1 MLKKKWKALKN
12 KVNKMKYDFE
22 TLVNRRNTGSHKWEG
37 MYEQIPEAGDEIVP
51 LSVADMEL
59 KNPPAIIEGLK
70 DYLDNIILGYTG
82 ETENYYKSVISWME
96 RRHGFSPKKEW
107 FVMTAGVVPAIKEMV
122 GAFTKDGDS
131 VLMLTPVYYP
141 FYSSVE
147 ANGRTVLG
155 SELILEGTEYRIDFE
170 DFAEKAARPETTL
183 CILSSPHNPIGRI
196 WTKEELLKLC
206 EICLENN
213 VFIISDEIH
222 FDLIMPG
229 YEHVSMGTFEEKY
242 LNNCAICTAPS
253 KTFNLA
259 GLQTSNIFI
268 PNEEYRNKITSA
280 RGYFSLNI
288 FGYKACELAY
298 DECEEWLDELLLFL
312 DGNRKFV
319 EEYVAEKMPEVK
331 VHRLQGTYLM
341 WLDFRAWGMT
351 KEEQEDFMVHKAE
364 AIFDEGYVFGEGG
377 IGFERINIACPKRVL
392 VNTLERIYKAKKDM

>member
-1 MLKKKWKALKN
+1 
-12 KVNKMKYDFE
+12 MKYDFE

-37 MYEQIPEAGDEIVP
+37 MYAQLPDAKDGIVP

-70 DYLDNIILGYTG
+70 EYLDKTILGYTG

-170 DFAEKAARPETTL
+170 DFAEKAAREETTL

-196 WTKEELLKLC
+196 WTKEELLKLA

-229 YEHVSMGTFEEKY
+229 FEHVSMGTFEEKY

-268 PNEEYRNKITSA
+268 PNEEYRNRLTSA

-298 DECEEWLDELLLFL
+298 DKCEEWLDELLLFL

-319 EEYVAEKMPEVK
+319 EEFVAENMPEVK

-392 VNTLERIYKAKKDM
+392 EQTLERIYKAKQEK

>member
-1 MLKKKWKALKN
+1 
-12 KVNKMKYDFE
+12 MKYDFE
-22 TLVNRRNTGSHKWEG
+22 TLINRRNTGAHKWEG
-37 MYEQIPEAGDEIVP
+37 MYDVLPDASDDIVP

-59 KNPPAIIEGLK
+59 KNPPAIVEGLK
-70 DYLDNIILGYTG
+70 EYLDNTVLGYTG

-107 FVMTAGVVPAIKEMV
+107 FVMTAGVVPAIKQMV

-155 SELILEGTEYRIDFE
+155 SELILNGTEYSIDFD

-183 CILSSPHNPIGRI
+183 CILSSPHNPIGRV

-222 FDLIMPG
+222 FDLILPG
-229 YEHVSMGTFEEKY
+229 FEHVSMGTFEEKY

-268 PNEEYRNKITSA
+268 PNEEYRNKMTSA

-298 DECEEWLDELLLFL
+298 DECEEWLEELLVFL
-312 DGNRKFV
+312 DGNRKLV
-319 EEYVAEKMPEVK
+319 EEFVAENMPEVK

-341 WLDFRAWGMT
+341 WLDFRAWGMS
-351 KEEQEDFMVHKAE
+351 KEEQEDFMVHKAQ

-392 VNTLERIYKAKKDM
+392 EQTLERIYKAKQEI

>member
-1 MLKKKWKALKN
+1 
-12 KVNKMKYDFE
+12 MKYDFE
-22 TLVNRRNTGSHKWEG
+22 TLVNRRNIGAHKWED
-37 MYEQIPEAGDEIVP
+37 MYARIPDAGDDIVP
-51 LSVADMEL
+51 LSVADMEF

-70 DYLDNIILGYTG
+70 EYLDNIVLGYTG
-82 ETENYYKSVISWME
+82 ETENYYNSVISWME

-107 FVMTAGVVPAIKEMV
+107 FVMTAGVVPAIKTMV
-122 GAFTKDGDS
+122 AAFTEPEDS

-147 ANGRTVLG
+147 ANGRKVLG
-155 SELILEGTEYRIDFE
+155 SELILNGTEYSIDFE

-183 CILSSPHNPIGRI
+183 FILCSPHNPIGRI

-222 FDLIMPG
+222 FDLILPG
-229 YEHVSMGTFEEKY
+229 FEHVSMGTFEEKY

-268 PNEEYRNKITSA
+268 PNEEYRNKMTSA

-298 DECEEWLDELLLFL
+298 DKCEEWLDELILVL
-312 DGNRKFV
+312 DENRKLV
-319 EEYVAEKMPEVK
+319 EDFFAENMPEVK

-341 WLDFRAWGMT
+341 WLDFRAWGMS
-351 KEEQEDFMVHKAE
+351 KEEQEDFMVNKAQ

-392 VNTLERIYKAKKDM
+392 EQTLERILKAKKKL

>member
-1 MLKKKWKALKN
+1 
-12 KVNKMKYDFE
+12 MKYDFE

-37 MYEQIPEAGDEIVP
+37 MYEQIPDAGDEIVP

-59 KNPPAIIEGLK
+59 KNPPAIVEGLK
-70 DYLDNIILGYTG
+70 KYLDNIILGYTG
-82 ETENYYKSVISWME
+82 ETENYYKSVTSWME

-141 FYSSVE
+141 VYSSVE

-229 YEHVSMGTFEEKY
+229 FEHVSMGTFEEKY

-268 PNEEYRNKITSA
+268 PNEEYRNKMTAA

-312 DGNRKFV
+312 DENRKFV
-319 EEYVAEKMPEVK
+319 EEFVAEKMPEVK

-341 WLDFRAWGMT
+341 WLDFRAWGMNE
-351 KEEQEDFMVHKAE
+351 KELEDFMVHKAE

-377 IGFERINIACPKRVL
+377 IGFERINIACPKKVL
-392 VNTLERIYKAKKDM
+392 ENTLERIYKAKKEL

>member
-1 MLKKKWKALKN
+1 MKN
-12 KVNKMKYDFE
+12 KESKMKYDFE

-37 MYEQIPEAGDEIVP
+37 MYSQIPDAKDGIVP

-96 RRHGFSPKKEW
+96 RRHGFSPKSEW

-155 SELILEGTEYRIDFE
+155 SELILEGTEYRINFE

-206 EICLENN
+206 EICFENK

-229 YEHVSMGTFEEKY
+229 FEHVSMGTFEEKY

-268 PNEEYRNKITSA
+268 PNEEYRNRMTSA

-312 DGNRKFV
+312 DENRKFV
-319 EEYVAEKMPEVK
+319 EEFVAENMPEVK

-341 WLDFRAWGMT
+341 WLDFRAWGMNE
-351 KEEQEDFMVHKAE
+351 KELEDFMVHKAE

-392 VNTLERIYKAKKDM
+392 EATLERIYKAKQEI

>member
-1 MLKKKWKALKN
+1 
-12 KVNKMKYDFE
+12 
-22 TLVNRRNTGSHKWEG
+22 
-37 MYEQIPEAGDEIVP
+37 
-51 LSVADMEL
+51 
-59 KNPPAIIEGLK
+59 
-70 DYLDNIILGYTG
+70 
-82 ETENYYKSVISWME
+82 YYKSVTSWME

-229 YEHVSMGTFEEKY
+229 FEHVSMGTFEEKY

-268 PNEEYRNKITSA
+268 PNEEYRNKMTAA

-312 DGNRKFV
+312 DENRKFV
-319 EEYVAEKMPEVK
+319 EEFVAEKMPEVK

-341 WLDFRAWGMT
+341 WLDFRAWGMDE
-351 KEEQEDFMVHKAE
+351 KELEDFMVHKAE

-392 VNTLERIYKAKKDM
+392 EATLERIYKAKKEL

>member
-1 MLKKKWKALKN
+1 
-12 KVNKMKYDFE
+12 MKYDFE

-37 MYEQIPEAGDEIVP
+37 MYEQIPDAGDEIVP

-59 KNPPAIIEGLK
+59 KNPPEIVEGLK

-82 ETENYYKSVISWME
+82 ETEIYYKSVISWME

-196 WTKEELLKLC
+196 WTEEELLKLA

-229 YEHVSMGTFEEKY
+229 FKHVSMGTFEEKY

-298 DECEEWLDELLLFL
+298 DKCEEWLDELLLFL
-312 DGNRKFV
+312 DENRKLV
-319 EEYVAEKMPEVK
+319 EEFSAKNMPEVK

-351 KEEQEDFMVHKAE
+351 KEEQEDFMVHKAQ

-377 IGFERINIACPKRVL
+377 IGFERINIACPKFVL
-392 VNTLERIYKAKKDM
+392 EEALERIYKAKQEI

>member
-1 MLKKKWKALKN
+1 
-12 KVNKMKYDFE
+12 MKYDFE

-37 MYEQIPEAGDEIVP
+37 MYEQLPDAGDEIVP

-70 DYLDNIILGYTG
+70 KYLDNIILGYTG
-82 ETENYYKSVISWME
+82 ETENYYKSVTSWME

-229 YEHVSMGTFEEKY
+229 FEHVSMGTFEEKY

-268 PNEEYRNKITSA
+268 PNEEYRNKMTAA

-312 DGNRKFV
+312 DENRKFV
-319 EEYVAEKMPEVK
+319 EEFVAEKMPEVK

-341 WLDFRAWGMT
+341 WLDFRARGMNE
-351 KEEQEDFMVHKAE
+351 KELEDFMVHKAE

-392 VNTLERIYKAKKDM
+392 EATLERIYKAKKEI

>member
-1 MLKKKWKALKN
+1 
-12 KVNKMKYDFE
+12 MKYDFE

-37 MYEQIPEAGDEIVP
+37 MYEQIPNAGDDIVP

-70 DYLDNIILGYTG
+70 KYLDNIILGYTG
-82 ETENYYKSVISWME
+82 ETENYYKSVTSWME

-229 YEHVSMGTFEEKY
+229 FEHVSMGTFEEKY

-268 PNEEYRNKITSA
+268 PNEEYRNKMTAA

-312 DGNRKFV
+312 DENRKFV
-319 EEYVAEKMPEVK
+319 EEFVAEKMPEVK

-341 WLDFRAWGMT
+341 WLDFRAWGMNK
-351 KEEQEDFMVHKAE
+351 KELEDFMVHKAE

-392 VNTLERIYKAKKDM
+392 ANTLDRIYKAKKEL

>member
-1 MLKKKWKALKN
+1 MKN
-12 KVNKMKYDFE
+12 KEHKMKYDFE
-22 TLVNRRNTGSHKWEG
+22 TLVNRKNTGSHKWEG
-37 MYEQIPEAGDEIVP
+37 MYSQIPEAGEEVVP

-70 DYLDNIILGYTG
+70 DYLDKTILGYTG

-147 ANGRTVLG
+147 ANGRIVLG
-155 SELILEGTEYRIDFE
+155 SELILEGTEYRIDFD

-229 YEHVSMGTFEEKY
+229 FEHVSMGTFEEKY

-268 PNEEYRNKITSA
+268 ANEEYRNKMTAA

-298 DECEEWLDELLLFL
+298 DKCEEWLDELLLFL
-312 DGNRKFV
+312 DENRKFV
-319 EEYVAEKMPEVK
+319 EEFVAEKMPEVK

-341 WLDFRAWGMT
+341 WLDFRAWGMNE
-351 KEEQEDFMVHKAE
+351 KELEDFMVHKAQ

-392 VNTLERIYKAKKDM
+392 EQTLERIYKAKQEN

>member
-1 MLKKKWKALKN
+1 
-12 KVNKMKYDFE
+12 MKYDFE

-37 MYEQIPEAGDEIVP
+37 MYEQIPDAGDEIVP

-70 DYLDNIILGYTG
+70 KYLDNIILGYTG
-82 ETENYYKSVISWME
+82 ETENYYKSVTSWME
-96 RRHGFSPKKEW
+96 RRHGFSPKKEC

-229 YEHVSMGTFEEKY
+229 FEHVSMGTFEEKY

-268 PNEEYRNKITSA
+268 PNEEYRNKMTAA

-312 DGNRKFV
+312 DENRKFV
-319 EEYVAEKMPEVK
+319 EEFVAEKMPEVK

-341 WLDFRAWGMT
+341 WLDFRAWGMDE
-351 KEEQEDFMVHKAE
+351 KELEDFMVHKAE

-392 VNTLERIYKAKKDM
+392 EATLERIYKAKKEI

>member
-1 MLKKKWKALKN
+1 
-12 KVNKMKYDFE
+12 MKYDFE

-37 MYEQIPEAGDEIVP
+37 MYEQIPDAGDEIVP

-70 DYLDNIILGYTG
+70 KYLDNIILGYTG
-82 ETENYYKSVISWME
+82 ETENYYKSVTSWME

-229 YEHVSMGTFEEKY
+229 FEHVSMGTFEEKY

-268 PNEEYRNKITSA
+268 PNEEYRNKMTAA

-312 DGNRKFV
+312 DENRKFV
-319 EEYVAEKMPEVK
+319 EEFVAEKMPEVK

-341 WLDFRAWGMT
+341 WLDFRAWGM
-351 KEEQEDFMVHKAE
+351 KEKELEDFMVHKAE

-392 VNTLERIYKAKKDM
+392 EATLERIYKAKQKI

>member
-1 MLKKKWKALKN
+1 
-12 KVNKMKYDFE
+12 MKYDFE

-37 MYEQIPEAGDEIVP
+37 MYEQIPNAGDDIVP

-70 DYLDNIILGYTG
+70 KYLDNIILGYTG
-82 ETENYYKSVISWME
+82 ETENYYKSVTSWME

-229 YEHVSMGTFEEKY
+229 FEHVSMGTFEEKY

-268 PNEEYRNKITSA
+268 ANEEYRNKMTAA

-312 DGNRKFV
+312 DKNRKFV
-319 EEYVAEKMPEVK
+319 EEFVAEKMPEVK

-341 WLDFRAWGMT
+341 WLDFRAWGMNE
-351 KEEQEDFMVHKAE
+351 KELEDFMVHKAE

-392 VNTLERIYKAKKDM
+392 EATLERIYKAKQEI

>member
-1 MLKKKWKALKN
+1 
-12 KVNKMKYDFE
+12 MKYDFE
-22 TLVNRRNTGSHKWEG
+22 TLVNRKNTGSHKWEG
-37 MYEQIPEAGDEIVP
+37 MYSQIPEAGEEVVP

-70 DYLDNIILGYTG
+70 SYLDNIVLGYTG

-155 SELILEGTEYRIDFE
+155 SELILNGTEYTIDFE

-268 PNEEYRNKITSA
+268 PNEEYRNKMTAA

-298 DECEEWLDELLLFL
+298 DKCEEWLEELLAFL
-312 DGNRKFV
+312 DENRKLV
-319 EEYVAEKMPEVK
+319 EKFVAENMPEVK

-341 WLDFRAWGMT
+341 WLDFRAWGMNE
-351 KEEQEDFMVHKAE
+351 KELEDFMIHKAQ

-377 IGFERINIACPKRVL
+377 NGFERINIACPKCVL
-392 VNTLERIYKAKKDM
+392 EATLERIYKAKKEL

>member
-1 MLKKKWKALKN
+1 
-12 KVNKMKYDFE
+12 MKYDFE

-37 MYEQIPEAGDEIVP
+37 MYEQIPNAGDDIVP

-70 DYLDNIILGYTG
+70 KYLDNIILGYTG
-82 ETENYYKSVISWME
+82 ETENYYKSVTSWME

-229 YEHVSMGTFEEKY
+229 FEHVSMGTFEEKY

-268 PNEEYRNKITSA
+268 PNEEYRNKMTAA

-312 DGNRKFV
+312 DENRKFV
-319 EEYVAEKMPEVK
+319 EEFVAEKMPEVK

-341 WLDFRAWGMT
+341 WLDFRAWGMNE
-351 KEEQEDFMVHKAE
+351 KELEDFMVHKAE

-392 VNTLERIYKAKKDM
+392 EATLERIYKAKKEL

>member
-1 MLKKKWKALKN
+1 
-12 KVNKMKYDFE
+12 MKYDFE

-37 MYEQIPEAGDEIVP
+37 MYEQLPNAGDDIVP

-70 DYLDNIILGYTG
+70 KYLDNIILGYTG
-82 ETENYYKSVISWME
+82 ETENYYKSVTSWME

-155 SELILEGTEYRIDFE
+155 SELILEGTEYRIDFD

-229 YEHVSMGTFEEKY
+229 FEHVSMGTFEEKY

-268 PNEEYRNKITSA
+268 PNEEYRNKMTAA

-312 DGNRKFV
+312 DENRKFV
-319 EEYVAEKMPEVK
+319 EEFVAEKMPEVK

-341 WLDFRAWGMT
+341 WLDFRAWGMNE
-351 KEEQEDFMVHKAE
+351 KELEDFMIHKAE

-392 VNTLERIYKAKKDM
+392 EATLERIYKAKQKI

>member
-1 MLKKKWKALKN
+1 
-12 KVNKMKYDFE
+12 MKFDFE
-22 TLVNRRNTGSHKWEG
+22 TLVSRKNTGSHKWEG
-37 MYEQIPEAGDEIVP
+37 MYAQIPDAGEDVVP

-70 DYLDNIILGYTG
+70 NYLDKTILGYTG

-155 SELILEGTEYRIDFE
+155 SELILEGTEYRIDFD
-170 DFAEKAARPETTL
+170 DFAKKAARPETTL

-196 WTKEELLKLC
+196 WTKEELLRLC

-229 YEHVSMGTFEEKY
+229 FEHVSMGTFEEKY

-268 PNEEYRNKITSA
+268 PNEDYRNKMTAA

-312 DGNRKFV
+312 DENRKFV
-319 EEYVAEKMPEVK
+319 EEYVAENMPEIK

-341 WLDFRAWGMT
+341 WLDFRAWGMDE
-351 KEEQEDFMVHKAE
+351 KELEDFMVNKAQ

-377 IGFERINIACPKRVL
+377 KGFERINIACPKRVL
-392 VNTLERIYKAKKDM
+392 EATLERIYKAKKEN

>member
-1 MLKKKWKALKN
+1 
-12 KVNKMKYDFE
+12 MKYDFE

-37 MYEQIPEAGDEIVP
+37 MYEQIPNAGDDIVP

-70 DYLDNIILGYTG
+70 KYLDNIILGYTG
-82 ETENYYKSVISWME
+82 ETENYYKSVTSWME

-155 SELILEGTEYRIDFE
+155 SELILEGTEYRIDFD

-229 YEHVSMGTFEEKY
+229 FE
-242 LNNCAICTAPS
+242 P
-253 KTFNLA
+253 
-259 GLQTSNIFI
+259 
-268 PNEEYRNKITSA
+268 
-280 RGYFSLNI
+280 
-288 FGYKACELAY
+288 
-298 DECEEWLDELLLFL
+298 WELLRKNTSITAQSAQHPAKLSTLQVFRLPIFL
-312 DGNRKFV
+312 L
-319 EEYVAEKMPEVK
+319 P
-331 VHRLQGTYLM
+331 
-341 WLDFRAWGMT
+341 T
-351 KEEQEDFMVHKAE
+351 K
-364 AIFDEGYVFGEGG
+364 
-377 IGFERINIACPKRVL
+377 
-392 VNTLERIYKAKKDM
+392 NTETK

>member
-1 MLKKKWKALKN
+1 
-12 KVNKMKYDFE
+12 MKYDFE

-155 SELILEGTEYRIDFE
+155 SELILEETEYRIDFE

-229 YEHVSMGTFEEKY
+229 FEHVSMGTFEEKY

-268 PNEEYRNKITSA
+268 ANEEYRNKITSA

-319 EEYVAEKMPEVK
+319 EDFVAEKMPEVK
-331 VHRLQGTYLM
+331 VHRLEGTYLM

-351 KEEQEDFMVHKAE
+351 KEEQEDFMVHKAQ

-392 VNTLERIYKAKKDM
+392 EATLERIYKAKKEM

>member
-1 MLKKKWKALKN
+1 
-12 KVNKMKYDFE
+12 MKYDFE
-22 TLVNRRNTGSHKWEG
+22 TLVNRKGTGSSKWG
-37 MYEQIPEAGDEIVP
+37 WMYEALPQAGEDVVP

-70 DYLDNIILGYTG
+70 KYLDNIILGYTG
-82 ETENYYKSVISWME
+82 ETEHYYESVISWME

-107 FVMTAGVVPAIKEMV
+107 FIMTAGVVPGIKEMV
-122 GAFTKDGDS
+122 GAFTKPEDS

-141 FYSSVE
+141 FYMTVE
-147 ANGRTVLG
+147 EQGRKVLG
-155 SELILEGTEYRIDFE
+155 SELILEDTEYKIDFD

-183 CILSSPHNPIGRI
+183 FILCSPHNPIGRV
-196 WTKEELLKLC
+196 WTKEELLKLA
-206 EICLENN
+206 EICYENN

-229 YEHVSMGTFEEKY
+229 FKHVSMGTFEEKY
-242 LNNCAICTAPS
+242 LNNCAICT
-253 KTFNLA
+253 
-259 GLQTSNIFI
+259 
-268 PNEEYRNKITSA
+268 A

-312 DGNRKFV
+312 DENRKLV
-319 EEYVAEKMPEVK
+319 EEFCAKNMPEVK

-351 KEEQEDFMVHKAE
+351 NEEQEDFMVPKAQ
-364 AIFDEGYVFGEGG
+364 AIFDEGHVFGKGG
-377 IGFERINIACPKRVL
+377 NGFERINIACPKRIL
-392 VNTLERIYKAKKDM
+392 EATLERIYKAKKEL

>member
-1 MLKKKWKALKN
+1 
-12 KVNKMKYDFE
+12 MKYDFE

-37 MYEQIPEAGDEIVP
+37 MYEQIPDAGDEIVP

-70 DYLDNIILGYTG
+70 KYLDNIILGYTG
-82 ETENYYKSVISWME
+82 ETENYYKSVTSWME

-229 YEHVSMGTFEEKY
+229 FEHVSMGSFEEKY

-268 PNEEYRNKITSA
+268 PNEEYRNKMTAA

-312 DGNRKFV
+312 NENRKFV
-319 EEYVAEKMPEVK
+319 EEFVAEKMPEVK

-341 WLDFRAWGMT
+341 WLDFRAWGMNE
-351 KEEQEDFMVHKAE
+351 KELEDFMVHKAE

-392 VNTLERIYKAKKDM
+392 EATLERIYKAKQKI

>member
-1 MLKKKWKALKN
+1 
-12 KVNKMKYDFE
+12 MKYDFE

-37 MYEQIPEAGDEIVP
+37 MYEQIPNAGDDIVP

-70 DYLDNIILGYTG
+70 KYLDNIILGYTG
-82 ETENYYKSVISWME
+82 ETENYYKSVTSWME

-155 SELILEGTEYRIDFE
+155 SELILEGTEYRIDFD

-229 YEHVSMGTFEEKY
+229 FEHVSMGTFEEKY

-268 PNEEYRNKITSA
+268 PNEEYRNKMTAA

-312 DGNRKFV
+312 DENRKFV
-319 EEYVAEKMPEVK
+319 DEFVAEKMPEVK

-341 WLDFRAWGMT
+341 WLDFRAWGMNE
-351 KEEQEDFMVHKAE
+351 KELENFMVHKAE

-392 VNTLERIYKAKKDM
+392 EATLERIYKAKQKI

>member
-1 MLKKKWKALKN
+1 
-12 KVNKMKYDFE
+12 MKYDFE

-37 MYEQIPEAGDEIVP
+37 MYEQIPNAGDDIVP

-70 DYLDNIILGYTG
+70 KYLDNIILGYTG
-82 ETENYYKSVISWME
+82 ETENYYKSVTSWME

-155 SELILEGTEYRIDFE
+155 SELILEGTEYRIDFD

-229 YEHVSMGTFEEKY
+229 FEHVSMGTFEEKY

-268 PNEEYRNKITSA
+268 PNEEYRNKMTAA

-312 DGNRKFV
+312 DENRKFV
-319 EEYVAEKMPEVK
+319 EEFVAEKMPEVK

-341 WLDFRAWGMT
+341 WLDFRAWGMNE
-351 KEEQEDFMVHKAE
+351 KELEDFMVHKAE

-377 IGFERINIACPKRVL
+377 KGFERINIACPKRVL
-392 VNTLERIYKAKKDM
+392 EATLERIYKAKKEL

>member
-1 MLKKKWKALKN
+1 
-12 KVNKMKYDFE
+12 MKYDFE

-37 MYEQIPEAGDEIVP
+37 MYEQIPNAGDDIVP

-70 DYLDNIILGYTG
+70 KYLDNIILGYTG
-82 ETENYYKSVISWME
+82 ETENYYKSVTSWME

-155 SELILEGTEYRIDFE
+155 SELILEGTEYRIDFD
-170 DFAEKAARPETTL
+170 DFAKKAARPETTL

-229 YEHVSMGTFEEKY
+229 FEHVSMGTFEEKY

-268 PNEEYRNKITSA
+268 ANEEYRNKMTAA

-312 DGNRKFV
+312 DENRKFV
-319 EEYVAEKMPEVK
+319 EEFVAEKMPEVK

-341 WLDFRAWGMT
+341 WLDFRAWGMNE
-351 KEEQEDFMVHKAE
+351 KELENFMVHKAE

-392 VNTLERIYKAKKDM
+392 EATLERIYKAKQKI

>member
-1 MLKKKWKALKN
+1 MKN
-12 KVNKMKYDFE
+12 KENKMKYDFE

-37 MYEQIPEAGDEIVP
+37 MYAQLPDAKDGIVP

-70 DYLDNIILGYTG
+70 EYLDKTILGYTG

-196 WTKEELLKLC
+196 WTKEELLKLA
-206 EICLENN
+206 EICLENK

-229 YEHVSMGTFEEKY
+229 FEHVSMGTFEKKY

-268 PNEEYRNKITSA
+268 PNEEYRNRMTSA

-298 DECEEWLDELLLFL
+298 DKCEEWLDELLLFL

-319 EEYVAEKMPEVK
+319 EEFVAENMPEVK

-392 VNTLERIYKAKKDM
+392 EQTLERIYKAKKEL

>member
-1 MLKKKWKALKN
+1 
-12 KVNKMKYDFE
+12 MKYDFE

-37 MYEQIPEAGDEIVP
+37 MYEQIPDAGDEIVP

-70 DYLDNIILGYTG
+70 NYLDSIILGYTG
-82 ETENYYKSVISWME
+82 ETENYYKSVTSWME

-229 YEHVSMGTFEEKY
+229 FEHVSMGTFEEKY

-268 PNEEYRNKITSA
+268 PNEEYRNKMTAA

-312 DGNRKFV
+312 DENRKFV
-319 EEYVAEKMPEVK
+319 EEFVAEKMPEVK

-341 WLDFRAWGMT
+341 WLDFRAWGMDE
-351 KEEQEDFMVHKAE
+351 KELEDFMVHKAE

-392 VNTLERIYKAKKDM
+392 EATLERIYKAKQKI

>member
-1 MLKKKWKALKN
+1 
-12 KVNKMKYDFE
+12 MKYDFE
-22 TLVNRRNTGSHKWEG
+22 TLVNRKGTGSSKWG
-37 MYEQIPEAGDEIVP
+37 WMYEALPNAGEDVVP

-70 DYLDNIILGYTG
+70 KYLDNIILGYTG
-82 ETENYYKSVISWME
+82 ETEHYYESVISWME

-107 FVMTAGVVPAIKEMV
+107 FIMTAGVVPGIKEMV
-122 GAFTKDGDS
+122 GAFTKPEDS

-141 FYSSVE
+141 FYMTVE
-147 ANGRTVLG
+147 EQGRKVLG
-155 SELILEGTEYRIDFE
+155 SELILKDNEYSIDFD
-170 DFAEKAARPETTL
+170 DFAAKAARPETTL
-183 CILSSPHNPIGRI
+183 FILCSPHNPIGRV
-196 WTKEELLKLC
+196 WTKEELLKLA
-206 EICLENN
+206 EICYENN

-229 YEHVSMGTFEEKY
+229 FEHVSMGTFEEKY

-312 DGNRKFV
+312 DENRKLV
-319 EEYVAEKMPEVK
+319 EEFCAKNMPEVK

-351 KEEQEDFMVHKAE
+351 KEEQEDFMVHKAQ

-377 IGFERINIACPKRVL
+377 VGFERINIACPKRIL
-392 VNTLERIYKAKKDM
+392 EATLERIYKAKKEL

>member
-1 MLKKKWKALKN
+1 
-12 KVNKMKYDFE
+12 MKYDFE
-22 TLVNRRNTGSHKWEG
+22 SLVNRRNTGSHKWEG
-37 MYEQIPEAGDEIVP
+37 MYEQLPDAGDEIVP

-70 DYLDNIILGYTG
+70 KYLDNIILGYTG
-82 ETENYYKSVISWME
+82 ETENYYKSVTSWME

-155 SELILEGTEYRIDFE
+155 SELILKGTEYRIDFE

-229 YEHVSMGTFEEKY
+229 FEHVSMGTFEEKY

-268 PNEEYRNKITSA
+268 PNEEYRNKMTAA

-288 FGYKACELAY
+288 FGYKACEFAY

-312 DGNRKFV
+312 DENRKFV
-319 EEYVAEKMPEVK
+319 EEFVAEKMPEVK

-341 WLDFRAWGMT
+341 WLDFRAWGMNE
-351 KEEQEDFMVHKAE
+351 KELEDFMVHKAE

-392 VNTLERIYKAKKDM
+392 EATLERIYKAKKEI

>member
-1 MLKKKWKALKN
+1 MKN
-12 KVNKMKYDFE
+12 KENKMKYDFE

-37 MYEQIPEAGDEIVP
+37 MYEQIPDAGDEIVP

-70 DYLDNIILGYTG
+70 KYLDNIILGYTG
-82 ETENYYKSVISWME
+82 ETENYYKSVTSWME

-229 YEHVSMGTFEEKY
+229 FEHVSMGTFEEKY

-268 PNEEYRNKITSA
+268 PNEEYRNKMTAA

-312 DGNRKFV
+312 DENRKFV
-319 EEYVAEKMPEVK
+319 EEFVAEKMPEVK

-341 WLDFRAWGMT
+341 WLDFRAWGMDE
-351 KEEQEDFMVHKAE
+351 KELEDFMVHKAE

-392 VNTLERIYKAKKDM
+392 EATLERIYKAKKEL

>member
-1 MLKKKWKALKN
+1 
-12 KVNKMKYDFE
+12 MKYDFE

-37 MYEQIPEAGDEIVP
+37 MYAQIPDAKDGIVP

-70 DYLDNIILGYTG
+70 EYLDKTILGYTG

-170 DFAEKAARPETTL
+170 DFAEKAAREETTL

-196 WTKEELLKLC
+196 WTKEELLKLA

-229 YEHVSMGTFEEKY
+229 FEHVSMGTFEEKY

-268 PNEEYRNKITSA
+268 PNEEYRNKMTAA

-298 DECEEWLDELLLFL
+298 DKCEEWLDELLLFL

-319 EEYVAEKMPEVK
+319 EEFVAEKMPEVK
-331 VHRLQGTYLM
+331 VHRLEGTYLM

-351 KEEQEDFMVHKAE
+351 KEEQEDFMVHKAQ

-377 IGFERINIACPKRVL
+377 IGFERINIACPKKIL
-392 VNTLERIYKAKKDM
+392 ENTLERIYKAKQEI

>member
-1 MLKKKWKALKN
+1 
-12 KVNKMKYDFE
+12 MKYDFE

-37 MYEQIPEAGDEIVP
+37 MYAQLPDAKDGIVP

-122 GAFTKDGDS
+122 GAFTKYGDS

-196 WTKEELLKLC
+196 WTKEELLKLAK
-206 EICLENN
+206 ICLENN

-229 YEHVSMGTFEEKY
+229 FEHVSMGTFEEKY

-268 PNEEYRNKITSA
+268 PNEEYRNRMTSA

-298 DECEEWLDELLLFL
+298 DKCEEWLDELLLFL

-319 EEYVAEKMPEVK
+319 EEFVAENMPEVK

-351 KEEQEDFMVHKAE
+351 KEEQEDFMVHKAQ

-392 VNTLERIYKAKKDM
+392 EQTLERIYKAKQEI

>member
-1 MLKKKWKALKN
+1 
-12 KVNKMKYDFE
+12 MKYDFE

-37 MYEQIPEAGDEIVP
+37 MYEQIPNAGDDIVP

-70 DYLDNIILGYTG
+70 KYLDNIILGYTG
-82 ETENYYKSVISWME
+82 ETENYYKSVTSWME

-155 SELILEGTEYRIDFE
+155 SELILEGTEYRIDFD

-229 YEHVSMGTFEEKY
+229 FEHVSMGTFEEKY

-312 DGNRKFV
+312 DENRKFV
-319 EEYVAEKMPEVK
+319 EEFVAEKMPEVK

-341 WLDFRAWGMT
+341 WLDFRAWGMNE
-351 KEEQEDFMVHKAE
+351 KELEDFMVHKAE

-392 VNTLERIYKAKKDM
+392 EATLERIYKAKKEL